1 VDKHIVCVK
10 ERFQTIGHPNTP
22 QGLRQMQRFHVGKL
36 LEQAAANLRDLV
48 ADRYCGGGFLPA
60 FIPAPG
66 FGIFRTNAA
75 PTLNDQFP
83 KAAFNEQQ
91 PIMIF

>member
-1 VDKHIVCVK
+1 
-10 ERFQTIGHPNTP
+10 
-22 QGLRQMQRFHVGKL
+22 MQRFHVGKL

-48 ADRYCGGGFLPA
+48 ADRYCGGGFLAA

-83 KAAFNEQQ
+83 KAVSMNNS
-91 PIMIF
+91 PS